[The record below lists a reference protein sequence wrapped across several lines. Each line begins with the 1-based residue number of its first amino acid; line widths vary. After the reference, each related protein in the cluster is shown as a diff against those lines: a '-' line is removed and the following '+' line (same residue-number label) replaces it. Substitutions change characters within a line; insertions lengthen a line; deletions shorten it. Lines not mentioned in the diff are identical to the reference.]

1 MAADMFLMLDGIKGE
16 SADDKHKG
24 EIDIES
30 FSWGLAQTGSGHRG
44 SGSGTGKVEVHDIN
58 ITKRVDKSSP
68 TLQLSCANGKHIAK
82 GKLSVRKSGGDN
94 PLDYLTIDLE
104 GVFVSNYQIGH
115 TSGSAEVPS
124 ESFSLNFVKVKTE
137 YWTQSDKGAKGE
149 NANFSWDVA
158 KNVKY

>member
-30 FSWGLAQTGSGHRG
+30 FSWGLAQSGSGHRG
-44 SGSGTGKVEVHDIN
+44 TGSGTGKVDVHDIQ
-58 ITKRVDKSSP
+58 ITKKVDKSSP
-68 TLQLSCANGKHIAK
+68 TIQLACANGKHITK
-82 GKLSVRKSGGDN
+82 GKITLRKAGEN
-94 PLDYLTIDLE
+94 PLDYFTIDLD
-104 GVFVSNYQIGH
+104 GVFVSSYNVSHQAGS
-115 TSGSAEVPS
+115 SGVPD
-124 ESFSLNFVKVKTE
+124 ESIHLNFVKIKTE

-158 KNVKY
+158 KHVKF

>member
-1 MAADMFLMLDGIKGE
+1 MASDMFLMLDGIKGE

-30 FSWGLAQTGSGHRG
+30 FSWGMSQSGSGHQG
-44 SGSGTGKVEVHDIN
+44 GGSGTGKVAIHDIN
-58 ITKRVDKSSP
+58 VTKKVDKSSP
-68 TLQLSCANGKHIAK
+68 VLQLACANGKHIAK
-82 GKLSVRKSGGDN
+82 GKITLRKAGEN
-94 PLDYLTIDLE
+94 PLEYLTYDMESVL
-104 GVFVSNYQIGH
+104 VSNY
-115 TSGSAEVPS
+115 SMSAAGDTPS
-124 ESFSLNFVKVKTE
+124 ETISLNFVKVKTE

>member
-1 MAADMFLMLDGIKGE
+1 MAGDMFLLLDGIKGE
-16 SADDKHKG
+16 SMDDKHKG

-44 SGSGTGKVEVHDIN
+44 GGSGTGKVDIAD
-58 ITKRVDKSSP
+58 ISIMKKVDKSSP
-68 TLQLSCANGKHIAK
+68 TLQLACANGKHITK
-82 GKLSVRKSGGDN
+82 GKLTVRKAGENPLEYFTVDLESILVSSYQISGSNGGD
-94 PLDYLTIDLE
+94 
-104 GVFVSNYQIGH
+104 
-115 TSGSAEVPS
+115 VPT
-124 ESFSLNFVKVKTE
+124 ESIALNFVKVKTE

>member
-1 MAADMFLMLDGIKGE
+1 MAGDIFLMLDGIKGE

-24 EIDIES
+24 EIDIDAI
-30 FSWGLAQTGSGHRG
+30 SWGLTQTGAGHRG
-44 SGSGTGKVEVHDIN
+44 SGSGTGKVEVHDLN
-58 ITKRVDKSSP
+58 VTKSVDKSSP
-68 TLQLSCANGKHIAK
+68 TLQLACANGKHITK
-82 GKLSVRKSGGDN
+82 GKITFRKAGEN

-104 GVFVSNYQIGH
+104 GIIISNYQLSH
-115 TSGSAEVPS
+115 TAGSDGFPS
-124 ESFSLNFVKVKTE
+124 ENFAINFVKIKTE

>member
-1 MAADMFLMLDGIKGE
+1 MAVDMFLMLDGIKGE

-30 FSWGLAQTGSGHRG
+30 FSWGLAQTGAGHRG
-44 SGSGTGKVEVHDIN
+44 SGSGTGKVDVQDIS

-68 TLQLSCANGKHIAK
+68 TLMLSCANGKHITK
-82 GKLSVRKSGGDN
+82 GKITLRKAGEN
-94 PLDYLTIDLE
+94 PLDYLTFDLE
-104 GVFVSNYQIGH
+104 QVFVSNYQLSH
-115 TSGSAEVPS
+115 TTGGETPM
-124 ESFSLNFVKVKTE
+124 ETFSLNFVKVKSE

-158 KNVKY
+158 KNVKF

>member
-30 FSWGLAQTGSGHRG
+30 FSWGLAQTGAGHRG
-44 SGSGTGKVEVHDIN
+44 SGSGTGKVDVQDIN
-58 ITKRVDKSSP
+58 ITKKVDKSSP
-68 TLQLSCANGKHIAK
+68 TLQLACANGKHISK
-82 GKLSVRKSGGDN
+82 GKITLRKAGEN

-104 GVFVSNYQIGH
+104 SVFVSNYQIAH
-115 TSGSAEVPS
+115 TVGGMDVPS
-124 ESFSLNFVKVKTE
+124 ETFALNFVKVKTE

-158 KNVKY
+158 KNIKF

>member
-1 MAADMFLMLDGIKGE
+1 MAGDMFLMLDGIKGE

-30 FSWGLAQTGSGHRG
+30 FSWGLAQSGSGNRG
-44 SGSGTGKVEVHDIN
+44 GGSGTGKVDIAD
-58 ITKRVDKSSP
+58 ITIQKQVDKASP
-68 TLQLSCANGKHIAK
+68 TLMLACANGKHIAK
-82 GKLSVRKSGGDN
+82 GKLTLRKAGEN
-94 PLDYLTIDLE
+94 PLEYLTVDLE
-104 GVFVSNYQIGH
+104 SILVSSYQV
-115 TSGSAEVPS
+115 SGSNGGGVPS
-124 ESFSLNFVKVKTE
+124 ESISLNFVKVKSE

>member
-30 FSWGLAQTGSGHRG
+30 FSWGLAQTGAGHRG
-44 SGSGTGKVEVHDIN
+44 SGSGTGKVDIQD
-58 ITKRVDKSSP
+58 IHFTKKVDKSSP
-68 TLQLSCANGKHIAK
+68 ILQLACANGKHIAK
-82 GKLSVRKSGGDN
+82 GKITLRKAGEN

-104 GVFVSNYQIGH
+104 SVLVSTYQVAH
-115 TSGSAEVPS
+115 TAGSLDVPS
-124 ESFSLNFVKVKTE
+124 EQFSLNFVKIKTE

-158 KNVKY
+158 KNVKF

>member
-1 MAADMFLMLDGIKGE
+1 MAGDMFLMLDGIKGE
-16 SADDKHKG
+16 SMDDKHKG

-44 SGSGTGKVEVHDIN
+44 GGSGTGKVDISD
-58 ITKRVDKSSP
+58 ISIMKKVDKSSP
-68 TLQLSCANGKHIAK
+68 TLQLACANGKHIAK
-82 GKLSVRKSGGDN
+82 GKLTVRKAGENPLEYFTVDLESILVSSYQISGANGGD
-94 PLDYLTIDLE
+94 
-104 GVFVSNYQIGH
+104 
-115 TSGSAEVPS
+115 VPQ
-124 ESFSLNFVKVKTE
+124 ESIALNFVKVKTE